1 MATVLPYGNIH
12 RGNSICVRRL
22 HTRQPRRGKE
32 KKKKKSEVHL
42 PFVAGEANKN
52 NLTSL
57 CTFTGVLGLTFI
69 K

>member
-1 MATVLPYGNIH
+1 MGIFTVATAFVYDAYTQDNRAGG
-12 RGNSICVRRL
+12 R
-22 HTRQPRRGKE
+22 
-32 KKKKKSEVHL
+32 KKKKSEVHL